1 MSTPSLQASHIHY
14 AYRGKKVLHGASLE
28 LAPGQVVSLLG
39 ANGAGKSTLLRIA
52 LGLLP
57 PLRGEVRLGGRAL
70 SDYPR
75 RELAGHLAYVPQVHA
90 TPFPYSVRQV
100 VLMGRLPATG
110 MFGAPGRQDQAIAE
124 QAMERLGISA
134 LAERPYTEVSG
145 GERQMALIARALAQ
159 GSRLLIL
166 DEPATG
172 LDYGNQIALLELLRR
187 LAADGYGILKTTHHP
202 DHVLASSDRVAI
214 LQDGRIIADGSPA
227 EVMSA
232 SLLSELYG
240 VAITPVRLP
249 DGRTVILPAAAA
261 QCPAPAIANTP
272 SRMKEL
278 LA

>member
-1 MSTPSLQASHIHY
+1 MNAPTLSASRIRH
-14 AYRGKKVLHGASLE
+14 AYRGRTVLHDASLE

-39 ANGAGKSTLLRIA
+39 ANGAGKSTLLRII

-57 PLRGEVRLGGRAL
+57 PQGGEVRLGGRL
-70 SDYPR
+70 LRDYPH

-110 MFGAPGRQDQAIAE
+110 MFAAPGPKDRSMAE
-124 QAMERLGISA
+124 QAMARLGIGH
-134 LAERPYTEVSG
+134 LAERPYTEISG

-172 LDYGNQIALLELLRR
+172 LDYGNQIALLDLLRS

-214 LQDGRIIADGSPA
+214 LKDGHIIADGPP
-227 EVMSA
+227 EDVMSA
-232 SLLSELYG
+232 ALLSDLYG
-240 VAITPVRLP
+240 VAIAPTRLP
-249 DGRTVILPAAAA
+249 DGRLVILPAAGRATRPPSAA
-261 QCPAPAIANTP
+261 PIFHPP
-272 SRMKEL
+272 
-278 LA
+278 LALAE

>member
-1 MSTPSLQASHIHY
+1 MNSSILRASNVEH
-14 AYRGKKVLHGASLE
+14 AYRGRKVLHDASLE

-39 ANGAGKSTLLRIA
+39 ANGAGKSTLLRII

-57 PLRGEVRLGGRAL
+57 PQGGEVCLGDRPL
-70 SDYPR
+70 RDYPR
-75 RELAGHLAYVPQVHA
+75 RELAHHLAYVPQVHN

-110 MFGAPGRQDQAIAE
+110 LFAAPGRHDRALAE
-124 QAMERLGISA
+124 QALARLGIGH
-134 LAERPYTEVSG
+134 LAERPYTEISG

-172 LDYGNQIALLELLRR
+172 LDYGNQISLLELLRS

-214 LQDGRIIADGSPA
+214 LKDGRIIADGAP
-227 EVMSA
+227 ENVLSA
-232 SLLSELYG
+232 ALLSDLYG
-240 VAITPVRLP
+240 VAIAPTRLP
-249 DGRTVILPAAAA
+249 DGRLVILPVDRCGARRLA
-261 QCPAPAIANTP
+261 TP
-272 SRMKEL
+272 PSSWG
-278 LA
+278 LAE

>member
-1 MSTPSLQASHIHY
+1 MSDPTLSASQIRH
-14 AYRGKKVLHGASLE
+14 AYRGRTVLHDASLE

-39 ANGAGKSTLLRIA
+39 ANGAGKSTLLRII

-57 PLRGEVRLGGRAL
+57 PQGGEVRLGGRPL
-70 SDYPR
+70 RDYPR

-110 MFGAPGRQDQAIAE
+110 LFAAPGHQDRMIAE
-124 QAMERLGISA
+124 QALARLGIGH
-134 LAERPYTEVSG
+134 LAERPYTEISG

-172 LDYGNQIALLELLRR
+172 LDYGNQIALLDLLRS
-187 LAADGYGILKTTHHP
+187 LAAEGYGILKTTHHP

-214 LQDGRIIADGSPA
+214 LKDGHIIADGPP
-227 EVMSA
+227 ENVMSA
-232 SLLSELYG
+232 ALLSDLYG
-240 VAITPVRLP
+240 VAIAPTRLP
-249 DGRTVILPAAAA
+249 DGRLVILPAADRARRPPSAA
-261 QCPAPAIANTP
+261 PIFP
-272 SRMKEL
+272 STLEL
-278 LA
+278 SA

>member
-1 MSTPSLQASHIHY
+1 MNSSILRASNVEH
-14 AYRGKKVLHGASLE
+14 AYRGRKVLHDASLE

-39 ANGAGKSTLLRIA
+39 ANGAGKSTLLRII

-57 PLRGEVRLGGRAL
+57 PQGGEVCLGDRPL
-70 SDYPR
+70 RDYPR
-75 RELAGHLAYVPQVHA
+75 RELAHHLAYVPQVHN

-110 MFGAPGRQDQAIAE
+110 LFAAPGRHDRALAE
-124 QAMERLGISA
+124 QALARLGIGH
-134 LAERPYTEVSG
+134 LAERPYTEISG

-172 LDYGNQIALLELLRR
+172 LDYGNQIALLELLRS

-214 LQDGRIIADGSPA
+214 LKDGRIVANGRPE
-227 EVMSA
+227 EVLSA
-232 SLLSELYG
+232 ALLSDLYG
-240 VAITPVRLP
+240 VAIAPTRLP
-249 DGRTVILPAAAA
+249 DGRLVILPVDRCGARRLA
-261 QCPAPAIANTP
+261 TP
-272 SRMKEL
+272 PSSWG
-278 LA
+278 LAE